1 MSVDRSDD
9 ALQRLN
15 YFNGERLMAGDFRA
29 EQAYHVEVRRLLN
42 RSLYAPGIVIGM
54 EVEPISSS
62 DPVDKRSVLVR
73 SGLAFDNQGREI
85 YLPEDVK
92 VQVMGAPSSTPGVV
106 FGNLLVVSYRET
118 RKFPQGGCVT
128 GMPYRPCSGD
138 LPWGAP
144 KRIVADAVFE
154 FLDSW
159 PSADSGKV
167 VLSQIELST
176 SCEVVRASPG
186 VRKYAVPAKPQT
198 VRPLSLEGEK
208 DVDKANPKVLFF
220 HVEGGTPETVTLYLR
235 GRTFSSLFYTELGR
249 HSHGVALKTT
259 VDKHDFAHDHQPS
272 GGATTDDGDHTH
284 NFIVDSG
291 ESSGG
296 IDVNST
302 NGDYVQG
309 NNPILNAGTHH
320 HGLTGLTLSKEL
332 GEYDHSHDVNGD
344 SNEAGA
350 TDIAARSGKSALSAF
365 RDLIIRLDD
374 VPITEKIC
382 DQLEAQ
388 PGQANRWKVVV
399 SPTDIRMNGTALNT
413 PDGTGEVDLL
423 KLGVEI
429 GIGQHKLEFLVAD
442 GDVGGNIQFNL
453 YVS

>member
-1 MSVDRSDD
+1 MSVDRSED

-15 YFNGERLMAGDFRA
+15 YFNGERLAAADFRA
-29 EQAYHVEVRRLLN
+29 EQAHHVEIRRLLN
-42 RSLYAPGIVIGM
+42 RSLFAPGIVVGL
-54 EVEPISSS
+54 EVEPIKSS
-62 DPVDKRSVLVR
+62 DPIDKRSVLVR

-106 FGNLLVVSYRET
+106 FGNLLVISYRET
-118 RKFPQGGCVT
+118 RKFPQGGCLTAV
-128 GMPYRPCSGD
+128 PYRPCSGD

-167 VLSQIELST
+167 VLSQIELSA

-186 VRKYAVPAKPQT
+186 VRKYAVPAKPQS

-208 DVDKANPKVLFF
+208 DIDNANPKILFF
-220 HVEGGTPETVTLYLR
+220 HVEGGTPEIVTLYLR

-249 HSHGVALKTT
+249 HSHGVALKTS
-259 VDKHDFAHDHQPS
+259 VDKHDFTHDHQPS
-272 GGATTDDGDHTH
+272 GGVTTDDGDHTH
-284 NFIVDSG
+284 IFIVDAG
-291 ESSGG
+291 ETSGG
-296 IDVNST
+296 IDLNAS

-309 NNPILNAGTHH
+309 NNPILNAGIHH
-320 HGLTGLTLSKEL
+320 HSLTGLTLSKEL
-332 GEYDHSHDVNGD
+332 GEYDHSHDVKGD
-344 SNEAGA
+344 SNNAGA
-350 TDIAARSGKSALSAF
+350 TDVAARSGKPALSSF
-365 RDLIIRLDD
+365 KDLIIKLDD

-399 SPTDIRMNGTALNT
+399 SPTDIRMSGASLNT
-413 PDGTGEVDLL
+413 ADGTGEVDLL

-442 GDVGGNIQFNL
+442 ADVGGNIQFNL